1 MDLEARGIRFAYR
14 HGWSLGPVDLR
25 VPGGSITA
33 LVGPNGA
40 GKTTL
45 MRILAGLILP
55 DDGVITLG
63 GRPVTRRRDL
73 GRQVALTPSEPGF
86 PRGCRVLDL
95 VRLAAGGAGSAGE
108 DPEARR
114 REISRSLGLPLR
126 VDPRTLSRGQRL
138 HLAIELALAGPRGAV
153 LLDEPWAGLDPLA
166 VDRLFSRLQALAA
179 AGTAV
184 LVSSHDL
191 YALPALAH
199 RYVFLVAG
207 RVRAGGS
214 LDDLRSLSPAPEAE
228 PVRLLRA
235 LYRRLAAGDGP

>member
-1 MDLEARGIRFAYR
+1 MDLEARGVRFAYR
-14 HGWSLGPVDLR
+14 HGWSLGPVDLV

-55 DDGVITLG
+55 G
-63 GRPVTRRRDL
+63 GGTIQIGGTPVA
-73 GRQVALTPSEPGF
+73 GRAELARKVALTPSEPRF
-86 PRGCRVLDL
+86 PRGCRVCDL
-95 VRLAAGGAGSAGE
+95 VRLAAPRPGPAGP
-108 DPEARR
+108 DPASLQRR
-114 REISRSLGLPLR
+114 VSRTIGRSLH

-138 HLAIELALAGPRGAV
+138 NLAIELALAGPRRAV

-166 VDRLFSRLQALAA
+166 VERLFARLQALAE

-191 YALPALAH
+191 YALPSLAH
-199 RYVFLVAG
+199 RYVFLVDG
-207 RVRAGGS
+207 RIRAVGS
-214 LDDLRSLSPAPEAE
+214 LDDLQGPDASPEAE
-228 PVRLLRA
+228 PARFLRE
-235 LYRRLAAGDGP
+235 LYRRLAAGESP